1 MFGDRLKV
9 LRNSYNLSQVQL
21 AEKLK
26 VSKQT
31 VSNWENNNILPS
43 VEMLVNIST
52 FFSVSTDYL
61 LELDHRNYI
70 ETSDLSPEQIAHIQ
84 NIIHDILAN
93 KK

>member
-1 MFGDRLKV
+1 MFGDKIKT

-21 AEKLK
+21 AEKLQ

-43 VEMLVNIST
+43 VEMLVSIAL
-52 FFSVSTDYL
+52 FFSVTTDYL
-61 LELDHRNYI
+61 LELDQRHYI
-70 ETSDLSPEQIAHIQ
+70 EITGLSDEQIAHINQ
-84 NIIHDILAN
+84 IVGDILKN

>member
-1 MFGDRLKV
+1 MFGDRIKI
-9 LRNSYNLSQVQL
+9 LRTSYNLSQVQL

-43 VEMLVNIST
+43 VEMLINIAIY
-52 FFSVSTDYL
+52 FSVTTDYL
-61 LELDHRNYI
+61 LELDNRNYL
-70 ETSDLSPEQIAHIQ
+70 ETTGLSSEQLAHIQ
-84 NIIHDILAN
+84 NIINDILAV

>member
-1 MFGDRLKV
+1 MFGDRIKI
-9 LRNSYNLSQVQL
+9 LRTSYNLSQVQL

-43 VEMLVNIST
+43 VEMLINIAI
-52 FFSVSTDYL
+52 FFSVTTDYL
-61 LELDHRNYI
+61 LELDNRNYL
-70 ETSDLSPEQIAHIQ
+70 ETTGLSSEQLAHIQ
-84 NIIHDILAN
+84 NIINDILVN

>member
-1 MFGDRLKV
+1 MFGDRIKI
-9 LRNSYNLSQVQL
+9 LRTSYNLNQVQL

-43 VEMLVNIST
+43 VEMLINIAA

-61 LELDHRNYI
+61 LEINDRNYI
-70 ETSDLSPEQIAHIQ
+70 EVTGLSHEQIAHIQ
-84 NIIHDILAN
+84 MIIQDILSN